1 MRVIFIRSVFVLMLC
16 TLAHS
21 SYAEQNVQTQVIEL
35 VNQGGADDFLGNYPK
50 AVSSLRKAL
59 MLQLSTPVFDD
70 EQIFETFNKYGE
82 SYSRIGL
89 FSIVT
94 DRDKDEALLRLL
106 VKHGMAEP
114 NVNIAQMVHGLLLV
128 FGERKF
134 GIPSK
139 GIQYSYLRADP
150 LKPTCTLEKPLPRIA
165 SVNDI
170 GRLAPCQQNRAFFQL
185 VNPAIS
191 PEVKAYRK
199 FEIDFFD
206 RAVRPFL
213 SSQS

>member
-1 MRVIFIRSVFVLMLC
+1 MRVIFLRSILVLILS

-35 VNQGGADDFLGNYPK
+35 INQGGSDDFLGNYPK
-50 AVSSLRKAL
+50 AVSSFRKAL
-59 MLQLSTPVFDD
+59 MLQLSNPVFDD

-89 FSIVT
+89 FSIVK
-94 DRDKDEALLRLL
+94 DQDQDKDEALLRLL
-106 VKHGMAEP
+106 VTHSLAEP
-114 NVNIAQMVHGLLLV
+114 NINMAQMVHGLLLF

-134 GIPSK
+134 GIQSK

-150 LKPTCTLEKPLPRIA
+150 LKPTCTLENPIPRIA

-170 GRLAPCQQNRAFFQL
+170 GKLDSCQQKRAFFQL
-185 VNPAIS
+185 VNPAIT
-191 PEVKAYRK
+191 PEVKAYRN

-206 RAVRPFL
+206 RAMRPSL
-213 SSQS
+213 